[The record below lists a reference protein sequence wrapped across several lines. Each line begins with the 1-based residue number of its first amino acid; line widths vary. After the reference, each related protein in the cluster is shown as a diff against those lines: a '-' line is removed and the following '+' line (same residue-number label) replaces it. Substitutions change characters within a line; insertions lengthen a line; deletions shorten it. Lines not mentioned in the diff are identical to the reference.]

1 MIDSYSCSNIPIL
14 NFSEISHNKWM
25 QKAIRLAEIARSKDE
40 VPVGALIIKNEKIVG
55 QGYNQKE
62 QLKDPT
68 AHAEVIAITS
78 AASTLNDWRLNGCL
92 MYVTKEPCVMCSGA
106 IISSRISTL
115 IFGAYD
121 DEKGCCGSLYQLCG
135 DSRLASQTTV
145 RGGVEEEQCS
155 FLLKDYFKNKRKEF

>member
-1 MIDSYSCSNIPIL
+1 
-14 NFSEISHNKWM
+14 M
-25 QKAIRLAEIARSKDE
+25 QKAIRLAEVARSIDE
-40 VPVGALIIKNEKIVG
+40 VPVGAVIIKNGKIVG

-78 AASTLNDWRLNGCL
+78 AASTLNDWRLDGCL

-106 IISSRISTL
+106 IINARVSKL

-121 DEKGCCGSLYQLCG
+121 DEKGCCGSMYQLCG
-135 DSRLASQTTV
+135 DSRLESQTTV
-145 RGGVEEEQCS
+145 RGGIEEEQCS
-155 FLLKDYFKNKRKEF
+155 LMLKEYFKKKRK

>member
-1 MIDSYSCSNIPIL
+1 
-14 NFSEISHNKWM
+14 M
-25 QKAIRLAEIARSKDE
+25 QKAIRLAEIARFKDE
-40 VPVGALIIKNEKIVG
+40 VPVGALIIKNGKIIG

-78 AASTLNDWRLNGCL
+78 AASTIDDWRLDGCI

-106 IISSRISTL
+106 IINSRISAL

-121 DEKGCCGSLYQLCG
+121 DKKGCCGSLYMLCG
-135 DSRLASQTTV
+135 DSRLESQTTV

-155 FLLKDYFKNKRKEF
+155 ILLKDYFKKKRK

>member
-1 MIDSYSCSNIPIL
+1 ML
-14 NFSEISHNKWM
+14 
-25 QKAIRLAEIARSKDE
+25 KAIRLAEVASSKDE
-40 VPVGALIIKNEKIVG
+40 VPVGAVIIKNGKIIG

-78 AASTLNDWRLNGCL
+78 AASTINDWRLDGCL

-106 IISSRISTL
+106 IINSRISTL
-115 IFGAYD
+115 VFGAYD
-121 DEKGCCGSLYQLCG
+121 EKKGCCGSMYQLCG
-135 DSRLASQTTV
+135 DSRLESKTTV

-155 FLLKDYFKNKRKEF
+155 LLLKEYCLIYPCF